1 MSQNQKNLK
10 FSKMFM
16 SLPSTQDRKEGI
28 QQYNDNVNLHPV
40 DVGYE
45 QIKVL
50 NNNKDFDPSDLDN
63 SAQRKDIV
71 KIFYTILKEVADVSN
86 HNLVRNSNAYMSQ
99 GGKIDTEFQFSWFDN
114 SIQEVQE
121 KIQLG
126 Y

>member
-71 KIFYTILKEVADVSN
+71 KIF
-86 HNLVRNSNAYMSQ
+86 
-99 GGKIDTEFQFSWFDN
+99 
-114 SIQEVQE
+114 
-121 KIQLG
+121 
-126 Y
+126 